1 MIRDLAGQVAVVTG
15 AASGIGRALAERLQ
29 AAGCRVVLADVDS
42 DGLDSAVKEL
52 DSNPTPVLGVWCDV
66 RLGADVQSLHD
77 ATLAAF
83 GPADLVCLNAGVSP
97 SGSVL
102 ATSEATWRWL
112 MEVNL
117 LGVTNG
123 LSVFGPDLL
132 SRGEGHIVITASVTG
147 LVPTPALGPY
157 SAIKHAVVAL
167 AEVLRRELEGSGV
180 GVTVLC
186 PGVVR
191 TRIYESERNRPADL
205 EGATHTDRLL
215 AERYR
220 QAVEASTVTADM
232 VAEAAL
238 AAVRTDQFM
247 VFSDSD
253 GPAMVESRAGEL
265 AALARATRMRGE
277 SQP

>member
-1 MIRDLAGQVAVVTG
+1 VIRDLDGQVSVVTG

-29 AAGCRVVLADVDS
+29 AAGCRVVLADVDGDAL
-42 DGLDSAVKEL
+42 DGAVKEL
-52 DSNPTPVLGVWCDV
+52 DGNPTAVLGVRCDV
-66 RLGADVQSLHD
+66 RSGADVRSLRR
-77 ATLAAF
+77 ATAAAF
-83 GPADLVCLNAGVSP
+83 GPPDVVCLNAGVSP
-97 SGSVL
+97 SGPVL

-123 LSVFGPDLL
+123 LTVFAPDLL
-132 SRGEGHIVITASVTG
+132 SKGRGHIVITASVTG

-157 SAIKHAVVAL
+157 SAVKHAVVAL

-191 TRIYESERNRPADL
+191 TRIYESERIRPADL
-205 EGATHTDRLL
+205 EGPTHTDRLL
-215 AERYR
+215 ADRYR
-220 QAVEASTVTADM
+220 QAVEASPVTAGM

-238 AAVRTDQFM
+238 AAIRRDQFM
-247 VFSDSD
+247 VFSDPD
-253 GPAMVESRAGEL
+253 GPALVESRAGEL
-265 AALARATRMRGE
+265 GAMARDARIQE
-277 SQP
+277 KSQP